1 MSSTAPLWYDKQGHV
16 IDARQVECL
25 QQQDGYKRI
34 GGTIVMSGSDAAIPR
49 LWVSTVWL
57 GLDHS
62 FAPTDAPLIFETMVF
77 EDGGGGMDL
86 DCNRYATES
95 EAITGHQLMVK
106 AIMDRIPNAVSH
118 EDSSGDG
125 FFLPPQE
132 RRRRLA
138 EMATQAEALLL
149 EMRTAPEA
157 EGLQ

>member
-1 MSSTAPLWYDKQGHV
+1 MNFTPPLWYDKQGNV
-16 IDARQVECL
+16 IDARTVERL
-25 QQQDGYKRI
+25 QQQEGYKRV
-34 GGTIVMSGSDAAIPR
+34 GGTIVMSGSDPAIPR

-77 EDGGGGMDL
+77 EDGGGGADL
-86 DCNRYATES
+86 DCHRYATES
-95 EAITGHQLMVK
+95 EAITGHELMVK
-106 AIMDRIPNAVSH
+106 AIMDRIPNAVTL

-125 FFLPPQE
+125 FFLDPEE

-138 EMATQAEALLL
+138 EMATQAEALML

-157 EGLQ
+157 ED